1 MSSMIDN
8 KINLVCYGKVLKKV
22 VINKGIDENTVPKV
36 ESVIHSI

>member
-1 MSSMIDN
+1 MIDN

-22 VINKGIDENTVPKV
+22 VINKDMDENTVPKI